1 MNNTA
6 VIPGIGKVV
15 IGLGITCTIGY
26 GTIFYSFSLMSVQI
40 EQAFGWSKAFIFG
53 VFSIGLFAGG
63 MLAPWIGRHL
73 DRVGTR
79 TPTTLGSL
87 LVALGLAG
95 LSQVDS
101 RFGFALAII
110 FVESLAVLVLY
121 ETAFVALTQLAGR
134 QARVPITQITLI
146 AGFASTLFWP
156 FVAWMLEW
164 LDWRQ
169 TYLVLA
175 SLHLLICMPI
185 HWGILRPQP
194 RSRDEAT
201 FKASSS
207 YKKVIYSP
215 AQRRVQ
221 WLLAFSLGVGA
232 FAIAAIQIHLFGLL
246 AGLGVST
253 QQAVIIGVLIGPA
266 QVAARVME
274 LVLGKYVNPVVTG
287 VFSLAMM
294 TGGIFCLFFV
304 PKGNVLLAVFA
315 ILFGMGQG
323 LTYIIRGVIPL
334 YLFGDIGYGALTGRL
349 NGVRMILTAAAP
361 LSFALLMEQGGS
373 LAALSV
379 LTVLLLLSI
388 AALLSLQTL
397 HRRSV

>member
-1 MNNTA
+1 MNNTVA
-6 VIPGIGKVV
+6 IPAIGKVV

-63 MLAPWIGRHL
+63 MLAPWIGRYL

-79 TPTTLGSL
+79 TPMTLGSL

-156 FVAWMLEW
+156 FIAWMLEW

-185 HWGILRPQP
+185 HWRIMRPQP
-194 RSRDEAT
+194 PSRGDAT
-201 FKASSS
+201 LKASSS
-207 YKKVIYSP
+207 YKKIIYSP
-215 AQRRVQ
+215 AQHRVQ
-221 WLLAFSLGVGA
+221 WLLAFALGVGA

-294 TGGIFCLFFV
+294 TVGILCLFFT
-304 PKGNVLLAVFA
+304 PNASVLLPVFA
-315 ILFGMGQG
+315 IFFGIGQG
-323 LTYIIRGVIPL
+323 LTYIVRGVIPL
-334 YLFGDIGYGALTGRL
+334 HLFGEIGYGALTGRL

-361 LSFALLMEQGGS
+361 LSFALLIEQGGS
-373 LAALSV
+373 LSALSV
-379 LTVLLLLSI
+379 LT
-388 AALLSLQTL
+388 ALLAM
-397 HRRSV
+397 SVIALWWCRQ